1 MTFKNSKVLIA
12 TADEFNSF
20 KEKNPE
26 IKYIDAILSDLSGVI
41 RGKRLPINDAEKL
54 FKSGIQFCYSTF
66 LLDVTGYCPDAA
78 GRGFTD
84 GDPDATY
91 FPVAGTLKKM
101 PWHKDS
107 LGQVLITIQD
117 DSRYS
122 SIIDP
127 RNVLARVLDRIED
140 LNLQF
145 KVAFELEFYLFKKR
159 KNISEKP
166 EPAISNETNKQSE
179 GTQVYGMRELD
190 EFYDFL
196 EDVNEFC
203 KIQNI
208 PASTASS
215 EFAPGQFEINLN
227 HTNDILKAADDSALL
242 RRVIKET
249 AIKHDYEAS
258 FISKPF
264 IEQTGSGMHVHISLF
279 NEKNQNIFSG
289 AKEEGSEQLHYA
301 IGGLQKTLYD
311 NFLIFASNVNSYRR
325 FEPDQFV
332 PVNNS
337 WGPNNRSVAF
347 RIPTGSKQA
356 RRIEH
361 RVAGAESNPYLVLS
375 VILAGIHYGLKN
387 SLNPIS
393 QSRTDNACVNRDPE
407 MPNNIEQALELLE
420 SSKILKDYLTDEYI
434 KIFVDLKRKEQES
447 FNSEIS
453 DLEYK
458 WYLNL

>member
-1 MTFKNSKVLIA
+1 MTLNYNKVSIGTL
-12 TADEFNSF
+12 DEFKIF
-20 KEKNPE
+20 CKNYPE
-26 IKYIDAILSDLSGVI
+26 VKYVDAILSDLSGII

-66 LLDVTGYCPDAA
+66 LLDVTGYCPDAV
-78 GRGFTD
+78 GRGFSD

-91 FPVAGTLKKM
+91 YPVAGSLKKM
-101 PWHKDS
+101 PWHKDP
-107 LGQVLITIQD
+107 LAQVLITIQD

-127 RNVLARVLDRIED
+127 RNVLAKVLEKFDNMK
-140 LNLQF
+140 LSF
-145 KVAFELEFYLFKKR
+145 KIAFELEFYLFSKR
-159 KNISEKP
+159 KSILEKP
-166 EPAISNETNKQSE
+166 VSAISNETKRKSE

-227 HTNDILKAADDSALL
+227 HTSDILKAADDSALL

-264 IEQTGSGMHVHISLF
+264 VEQTGSGMHVHISLF
-279 NEKNQNIFSG
+279 DEKNQNIFSG
-289 AKEEGSEQLHYA
+289 TKEDGSEQLHYA

-332 PVNNS
+332 PVNSS

-347 RIPTGSKQA
+347 RIPSSDDESK
-356 RRIEH
+356 RIEH
-361 RVAGAESNPYLVLS
+361 RFSGAESNSYLVLAA
-375 VILAGIHYGLKN
+375 ILSGIHFGIVNKIQP
-387 SLNPIS
+387 SKF
-393 QSRTDNACVNRDPE
+393 RTDNACTEIDPE
-407 MPNNIEQALELLE
+407 MPTSIQKSIDLFE
-420 SSKILKDYLTDEYI
+420 SSKFCNEYFS
-434 KIFVDLKRKEQES
+434 KEFVKLFSDLKRKERES

-453 DLEYK
+453 DLEYN